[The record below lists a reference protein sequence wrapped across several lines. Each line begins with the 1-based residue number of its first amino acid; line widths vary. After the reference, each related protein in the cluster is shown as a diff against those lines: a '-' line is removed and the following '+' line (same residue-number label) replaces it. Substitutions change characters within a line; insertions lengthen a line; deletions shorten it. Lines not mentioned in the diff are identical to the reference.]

1 VEDGGA
7 LAAMVRTRLMAI
19 VHERARVKSELAA
32 QGPLLE
38 AGAAVIE
45 AALDLLDDPQ
55 ELPPN

>member
-1 VEDGGA
+1 V
-7 LAAMVRTRLMAI
+7 
-19 VHERARVKSELAA
+19 SLAA